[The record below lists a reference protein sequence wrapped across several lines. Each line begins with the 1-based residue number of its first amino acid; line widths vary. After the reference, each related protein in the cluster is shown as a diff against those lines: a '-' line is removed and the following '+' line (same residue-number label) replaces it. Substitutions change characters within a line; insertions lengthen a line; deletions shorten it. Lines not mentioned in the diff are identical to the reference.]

1 MSFKSIDVY
10 LSPFFLVMRANRDG
24 KGIAQLHQGDR
35 IFTKV
40 VLGSEPDFIFRVTR
54 QKRLSSSSQDQVLAL
69 KRLSTP
75 KSPKP

>member
-1 MSFKSIDVY
+1 MSLKSIDVY
-10 LSPFFLVMRANRDG
+10 LFAFLVTRANRDG
-24 KGIAQLHQGDR
+24 KGIAQLQQGDQ

-54 QKRLSSSSQDQVLAL
+54 QTRPSSTSQDPVLAL

-75 KSPKP
+75 KSPKL